1 MSLVATPEQLAET
14 ERLRR
19 MYPNAPEFANDTFA
33 PNPFLTGQMAIPAP
47 SMPSR
52 NVLADVMRPQQ
63 STSEPAKR
71 KRSFNEIVG
80 RVGDI
85 LAIMGGQAPVYD
97 AYMRREREDQE
108 QQALRAGFEQ
118 YMRNPNDQSIAARLI
133 RAGASVGDL
142 KAARSLFAPESAASG
157 PASIQEIEYLNNP
170 NIPLERREQLRTLI
184 NNRALSGALLGGPDT
199 GYTINPLFQP
209 LGGSAPQ
216 TPQAPA
222 ASQPAA
228 AEVEAVNPAT
238 GETLVLRNGQW
249 VPKGGAGVT
258 ASGGF

>member
-19 MYPNAPEFANDTFA
+19 MYPNAPEFANDTFT

-63 STSEPAKR
+63 PTSEPAKR

-97 AYMRREREDQE
+97 AYMRREKEDQE
-108 QQALRAGFEQ
+108 AAAMREGFQQFIQ
-118 YMRNPNDQSIAARLI
+118 NPNDQSIAARLI

-209 LGGSAPQ
+209 LGGSVPQ

-238 GETLVLRNGQW
+238 GETLVLRTGQW